1 MSEMATTMITPTRRR
16 MLIIVLPLLALSVV
30 IAGLIISQDLLP
42 GTRPYEFSTERAA
55 VPTVTVDAGRTGV
68 DLDLRA
74 GPAGRIRVYGSGSY
88 SGEVPEITVS
98 DDGSRIDADCPSSSS
113 YDCELELSVEV
124 PEGTTV
130 IATNRDGPIEA
141 QGFNGSLR
149 LSTRDGQIR
158 ITDAAGP
165 IDAESDNGR
174 ILVEESSARSVSAKT
189 RNSEITLELLRPDS
203 VDASTTNGT
212 IGIDLGPCQPYAVEA
227 DAGDEAL
234 IVVPTDPRAPRT
246 VRARASNGSVFIE
259 CGG

>member
-1 MSEMATTMITPTRRR
+1 MSETATTMITPARRR

-30 IAGLIISQDLLP
+30 LGALSIGQDVLP
-42 GTRPYEFSTERAA
+42 GTRPYEFSTELAA
-55 VPTVTVDAGRTGV
+55 GPIVTVDAGRQGV

-74 GPAGRIRVYGSGSY
+74 GPAGRLRVYGGGSY
-88 SGEVPEITVS
+88 SGEVPKVTVS
-98 DDGSRIDADCPSSSS
+98 ADGSRIDADCPASSS

-141 QGFNGSLR
+141 QGLNGSLR

-165 IDAESDNGR
+165 IEAESDNGR
-174 ILVEESSARSVSAKT
+174 ILVEESSARSVTARTS
-189 RNSEITLELLRPDS
+189 NSEITLELLQADT

-212 IGIDLGPCQPYAVEA
+212 IGIDLGPCRPYAVEV
-227 DAGDEAL
+227 DAGDEA
-234 IVVPTDPRAPRT
+234 IIIVPTDPRAPRT